1 MLQVTKITPFDRHLR
16 EYNNPFI
23 AEVAAPPKPV
33 KPKTKPPKR
42 APNKQTIK
50 QPQQIE
56 LDREKGRELE
66 GYEPLYR
73 KLLKDHPIER
83 RYWHQASDAT
93 HCTK

>member
-23 AEVAAPPKPV
+23 ATPNPV
-33 KPKTKPPKR
+33 KPESKPHKR

-50 QPQQIE
+50 QPHQIE
-56 LDREKGRELE
+56 LDREKGREVE

-73 KLLKDHPIER
+73 KLLKDHPIEG
-83 RYWHQASDAT
+83 RY
-93 HCTK
+93 